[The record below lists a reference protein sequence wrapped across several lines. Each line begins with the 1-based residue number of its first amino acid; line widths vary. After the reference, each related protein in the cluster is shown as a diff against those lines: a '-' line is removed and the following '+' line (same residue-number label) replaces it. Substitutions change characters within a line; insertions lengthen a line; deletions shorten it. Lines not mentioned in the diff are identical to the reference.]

1 MFLTGRFFTTLFN
14 NRPLVTD
21 DTNHLYYNR
30 RDYFAAFT
38 YIKMKYYK
46 ANLIYDF
53 GRTEDI
59 PTGLMLSLTTGYE
72 KSEFDNYGYI
82 AGECHYSHFN

>member
-1 MFLTGRFFTTLFN
+1 
-14 NRPLVTD
+14 
-21 DTNHLYYNR
+21 
-30 RDYFAAFT
+30 
-38 YIKMKYYK
+38 MKYYK

-82 AGECHYSHFN
+82 AGECHYSHFNKYDERYYALEAALLSLIHISEPTRH